1 MHISDMSSN
10 ILPHNLVASKPIM
23 PILSKKIILGTV
35 ILLLTLSLLMAGS
48 IRMLYTYRESTE
60 SLKNRYEAY
69 NDLVSLLSL
78 IKDIETARRGYFLM
92 GDPAYLGP
100 YYSALPKIEPLINSI
115 NLNAMTTPELR
126 PALDELVPLI
136 NMKIELAR
144 ESIDTMSEHERGSIR
159 LEELSSEGKAIMDQ
173 LREKF
178 DELLRLEGNNIVVLA
193 QENRRIIT
201 STFLV
206 LVGGCTLGVILLVSL
221 IVFLL
226 REQLKRERFQLLS
239 EHSREELALRVQE
252 LAERNER
259 VQQLG
264 IMTDMLQT
272 SMDMDEA
279 FAVMRQYLPR
289 LFPKTSGALCLTSES
304 RNLVEAKV
312 LWGPDETTES
322 MFAPVDCWALRRGQ
336 VYLSNLSNEDEV
348 TCKHLKLGLSA
359 SSMCIPM
366 MAQGES
372 CGLLNLHFHEVR
384 EISNVEQQFV
394 EACSEQIALAV
405 SNLKLQQTLRN
416 QATRDPL
423 TGLYNRRFM
432 EESLDR
438 ELLRAARNP
447 SHSLGL
453 MILDIDHFKKFND
466 THGHAAGD
474 AVIRDLGH
482 FLHGIIRGSDIACR
496 YGGEELVV
504 ILPEASK
511 SDTMHRA
518 EWIREKIHGLEIRH
532 QNLTLKNLTLS
543 IGVASYPDDGETV
556 ENLLKAADDALYRAK
571 KAGRDRVMAAEAV

>member
-1 MHISDMSSN
+1 MHRSAMSSN
-10 ILPHNLVASKPIM
+10 ISSHSAVANKPVM
-23 PILSKKIILGTV
+23 PLLSKKIIIGTAV
-35 ILLLTLSLLMAGS
+35 LVLTLSFLMAGS
-48 IRMLYTYRESTE
+48 IRMLFTYRESTE
-60 SLKNRYEAY
+60 SLKVRYDTY

-78 IKDIETARRGYFLM
+78 VKDIETARRGYFLM
-92 GDPAYLGP
+92 GDPAYLSP
-100 YYSALPKIEPLINSI
+100 YYSALPKIDPLIKNI
-115 NLNAMTTPELR
+115 QQNASLTPER
-126 PALDELVPLI
+126 IQSFDELVLLI
-136 NMKIELAR
+136 DKKIELAR
-144 ESIDTMSEHERGSIR
+144 ESIDSLPELEYRSNR
-159 LEELSSEGKAIMDQ
+159 FEELSSEGKAIMDQ

-178 DELLRLEGNNIVVLA
+178 DNILRYEGNDIVLLA
-193 QENRRIIT
+193 QTNRRIIT
-201 STFLV
+201 VSV
-206 LVGGCTLGVILLVSL
+206 LILLGGCALGVVLLVSL
-221 IVFLL
+221 IIFLL
-226 REQLKRERFQLLS
+226 REQLRRERFQLMN
-239 EHSREELALRVQE
+239 EHAREELALRVQE

-272 SMDMDEA
+272 SIDMGEA

-289 LFPKTSGALCLTSES
+289 LFPNTSGALCLTSES

-312 LWGPDETTES
+312 LWGPDETTET

-336 VYLSNLSNEDEV
+336 VYLSDLGNGDEV
-348 TCKHLKLGLSA
+348 ICKHLKQALSA

-384 EISNVEQQFV
+384 EIGNVEQQFV
-394 EACSEQIALAV
+394 EACSEQIALAI

-432 EESLDR
+432 EESLER
-438 ELLRAARNP
+438 ELLRAARKP

-518 EWIREKIHGLEIRH
+518 EWIREKIHSLEIRH
-532 QNLTLKNLTLS
+532 QNLILKNLTLS
-543 IGVASYPDDGETV
+543 IGVSAYPQDGETA
-556 ENLLKAADDALYRAK
+556 EILLKAADDALYRAK
-571 KAGRDRVMAAEAV
+571 KAGRDKVMVAEAV